1 MRRITSSMSNGSFE
15 PLAIGA
21 FTLRFAAVLRA
32 GFVSPRARRIAM
44 RARGGK
50 NGARD

>member
-1 MRRITSSMSNGSFE
+1 MRRITSSMSKGSFG
-15 PLAIGA
+15 PFATGA
-21 FTLRFAAVLRA
+21 LTLPFAVVLRA

-50 NGARD
+50 NDARD